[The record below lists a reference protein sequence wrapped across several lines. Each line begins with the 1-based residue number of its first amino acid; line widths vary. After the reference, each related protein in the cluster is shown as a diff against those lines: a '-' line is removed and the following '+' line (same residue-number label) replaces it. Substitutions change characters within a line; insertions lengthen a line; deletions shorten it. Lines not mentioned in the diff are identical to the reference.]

1 MLPVH
6 ESKLSM
12 KDIDA
17 KNYYAL
23 NSIPRVHIDRD
34 MHGKFALNDL
44 VLELGHFLDEEVV
57 NKIEA
62 ELYSERLRKEW
73 GLSTDFK
80 VIETRNKEIGL
91 VLDEL
96 EELAFRSAGMFND
109 KDVNFIKKMISVKRN
124 KDIIDQ
130 QYYDN
135 DMKSLESFM
144 GSVNTYDDRIKLLE
158 RWIVR
163 KEDEIKDRSVLPPE
177 SLKKTEQ
184 ALFAQ
189 YDKPLKAARERL
201 VAQLLTTDEHG
212 NPIKK

>member
-6 ESKLSM
+6 ESKLTM

-17 KNYYAL
+17 KNFYTL
-23 NSIPRVHIDRD
+23 NSIPRVHLDRD

-44 VLELGHFLDEEVV
+44 VLELSHFLDEEVV

-96 EELAFRSAGMFND
+96 EELAYRTAGMFND
-109 KDVNFIKKMISVKRN
+109 KDVGFIKKMISVKRN

-135 DMKSLESFM
+135 DMKSLDDFM
-144 GSVNTYDDRIKLLE
+144 ASVNTYDDRIKLLE

-163 KEDEIKDRSVLPPE
+163 KEDEIKDRLVLPPE
-177 SLKKTEQ
+177 SLKKTE
-184 ALFAQ
+184 
-189 YDKPLKAARERL
+189 
-201 VAQLLTTDEHG
+201 
-212 NPIKK
+212 